1 MCTIIYII
9 RNQHTDKEKQ
19 MAKFIELHDSVDKTP
34 IIINLDSID
43 CVYYDHEDRATV
55 VEGSNYAF
63 NVYETVDAVQRLL
76 YQVSE
81 INK

>member
-1 MCTIIYII
+1 
-9 RNQHTDKEKQ
+9 

-63 NVYETVDAVQRLL
+63 NVYETVDAVKRLL
-76 YQVSE
+76 YKISE
-81 INK
+81 LNK